1 MYQYN
6 IDTMSNSEYSQLL
19 TKMEELKQLSAT
31 YSRYTQTYR
40 PAVSTVIASDGSSTF
55 TQNDNKNAISTT
67 TTPLGYRAG
76 EDYGEYWK
84 YVGKVTPNPSS
95 NNINANSLLCWNMA
109 ARDPRVF
116 KKVVYTGDAGLSSN
130 PGVASWNNHCYGL
143 TYDAPNAMA
152 EVRTDSVGY
161 STMEG
166 RTAGIG
172 SDKYTKLGITNAAT
186 LNEATQLKSV
196 QDRVNT
202 LVAEIAQISNAG
214 TNSDLNTLI
223 GAAADSATLIEKIN
237 QYMNEGTTAISDAYN
252 KGDKRK
258 EMNDVYLEV
267 NEKKTLY
274 SRKYRFIIYII
285 IAICFILGYAL
296 YSSELT
302 IKEQLELLKGF
313 KGFGW
318 WGNWWIIAIVVFVFI
333 LSSFGWDMK
342 GNIMMVIRYI
352 TDPQFWTGQLWWVGV
367 TFLLLIIIFLH
378 ATFKSFFTEID
389 AGLKSIQGSLDGD
402 GDGGGGEGGGQ

>member
-6 IDTMSNSEYSQLL
+6 IDAMSNSEDSQLL
-19 TKMEELKQLSAT
+19 TKMAELKELSAT
-31 YSRYTQTYR
+31 YSKYTQTYR
-40 PAVSTVIASDGSSTF
+40 PAVSPAIASDGTSTF
-55 TQNDNKNAISTT
+55 VQTPDKNAISTT
-67 TTPLGYRAG
+67 VTPLGYRAG

-84 YVGKVTPNPSS
+84 YVGKITPNPSS
-95 NNINANSLLCWNMA
+95 NNLNDNSLQCWNMA

-143 TYDAPNAMA
+143 TYDAPNSANT
-152 EVRTDSVGY
+152 VNTPSTGY
-161 STMEG
+161 STMVG
-166 RTAGIG
+166 KTGIG

-186 LNEATQLKSV
+186 LNEASQLKNV

-202 LVAEIAQISNAG
+202 LVEEIAQLSNAG
-214 TNSDLNTLI
+214 TNSELNGLI
-223 GAAADSATLIEKIN
+223 GSAADSATLIEKIN
-237 QYMNEGTTAISDAYN
+237 QYMNEGTTAISNAYN
-252 KGDKRK
+252 EGDKRK
-258 EMNDVYLEV
+258 QMNDVYLEV

-274 SRKYRFIIYII
+274 SRKYRFVIYII
-285 IAICFILGYAL
+285 IAICIIVGYAS
-296 YSSELT
+296 YSTELT
-302 IKEQLELLKGF
+302 VKEQLELLKGF
-313 KGFGW
+313 QGFGW

-367 TFLLLIIIFLH
+367 TGLLLVIIFLH
-378 ATFKSFFTEID
+378 ATFKSFFTQID

-402 GDGGGGEGGGQ
+402 GGDGGGDGGQ

>member
-6 IDTMSNSEYSQLL
+6 LDTMSNSEYSQLL
-19 TKMEELKQLSAT
+19 TKMAELKELSAT
-31 YSRYTQTYR
+31 YSKYVNTYT
-40 PAVSTVIASDGSSTF
+40 PAVSAVIATDANATF
-55 TQNDNKNAISTT
+55 TQTTQQNPENAISTT
-67 TTPLGYRAG
+67 VTPLGYRAG
-76 EDYGEYWK
+76 EDYGEHWK
-84 YVGKVTPNPSS
+84 YVGKVTPADGDG
-95 NNINANSLLCWNMA
+95 NNLDANSLLCWNMA

-116 KKVVYTGDAGLSSN
+116 KKVVYTGDSKFSSN
-130 PGVASWNNHCYGL
+130 PGQASWNNHCYGL
-143 TYDAPNAMA
+143 AYDAPNSASHNTRSA
-152 EVRTDSVGY
+152 GY
-161 STMEG
+161 STMVG
-166 RTAGIG
+166 KTGIG

-202 LVAEIAQISNAG
+202 LVAEIAQLSNAG
-214 TNSDLNTLI
+214 TNTDLNNLI
-223 GAAADSATLIEKIN
+223 GSATDSATLIEKIN
-237 QYMNEGTTAISDAYN
+237 KYMNDGTTEISANYE

-285 IAICFILGYAL
+285 IAICVILGYAS
-296 YSSELT
+296 YSTDLT
-302 IKEQLELLKGF
+302 VKEQLELLKGF
-313 KGFGW
+313 QGFGW
-318 WGNWWIIAIVVFVFI
+318 WGNWWIIAIVVLLFI

-342 GNIMMVIRYI
+342 GNIMMVIRYV
-352 TDPQFWTGQLWWVGV
+352 TDPQFWTGQLWWVGI

-389 AGLKSIQGSLDGD
+389 AGLKSIQGSLDS
-402 GDGGGGEGGGQ
+402 DGGGNGGGQ

>member
-40 PAVSTVIASDGSSTF
+40 PAVSTVTPSSDPANATYIQTPNS
-55 TQNDNKNAISTT
+55 NAISTT
-67 TTPLGYRAG
+67 ATPLGYRAG

-95 NNINANSLLCWNMA
+95 NDINANSLLCWNMA

-116 KKVVYTGDAGLSSN
+116 KKVVYTGDAN
-130 PGVASWNNHCYGL
+130 TGVASWNNHCYGL
-143 TYDAPNAMA
+143 TYDAPNSANI
-152 EVRTDSVGY
+152 VNTPSTGY
-161 STMEG
+161 STMVG
-166 RTAGIG
+166 KTGIG

-214 TNSDLNTLI
+214 TNSVLNTLI
-223 GAAADSATLIEKIN
+223 GAATDSATLIEKIN
-237 QYMNEGTTAISDAYN
+237 QYMNEGTAAISDAYN

-258 EMNDVYLEV
+258 EMNDVYHEV

-285 IAICFILGYAL
+285 IAICVIIGYAL

-302 IKEQLELLKGF
+302 VKEQLELLTGF

-402 GDGGGGEGGGQ
+402 GGGDGGGGGQ

>member
-40 PAVSTVIASDGSSTF
+40 PAVSTVIAPNASATF
-55 TQNDNKNAISTT
+55 NQDTNKNAISTT
-67 TTPLGYRAG
+67 VTPLGYRAG

-84 YVGKVTPNPSS
+84 YVGKITPGSS
-95 NNINANSLLCWNMA
+95 NDISANSLLCWNMA

-116 KKVVYTGDAGLSSN
+116 KTVVYTGDTAFSSN

-152 EVRTDSVGY
+152 KVRTDSAGY
-161 STMEG
+161 STMVG
-166 RTAGIG
+166 KTGIG

-214 TNSDLNTLI
+214 TNRDLNKLI
-223 GAAADSATLIEKIN
+223 GAATDSATLIEKIN

-258 EMNDVYLEV
+258 EMNNVYLEV

-274 SRKYRFIIYII
+274 SRKYRYIFYII
-285 IAICFILGYAL
+285 VAICIIAGYAS
-296 YSSELT
+296 YSTELT
-302 IKEQLELLKGF
+302 VKEQLELLTGF

-333 LSSFGWDMK
+333 MSSFGWDMK

-389 AGLKSIQGSLDGD
+389 AGLKSIQGILDS
-402 GDGGGGEGGGQ
+402 DGGGNGGGQ

>member
-1 MYQYN
+1 
-6 IDTMSNSEYSQLL
+6 
-19 TKMEELKQLSAT
+19 MEELKGLSAT
-31 YSRYTQTYR
+31 YSRYTQTYT
-40 PAVSTVIASDGSSTF
+40 PAVSTVISTNDSATF
-55 TQNDNKNAISTT
+55 TQDTDKNAISTT
-67 TTPLGYRAG
+67 ATPLGYRAG
-76 EDYGEYWK
+76 ENYGEYWK

-95 NNINANSLLCWNMA
+95 NNINNNSLLCWNMA

-116 KKVVYTGDAGLSSN
+116 KTVVYTGDPGLSSN

-152 EVRTDSVGY
+152 AVRTPSTGY
-161 STMEG
+161 STMVG
-166 RTAGIG
+166 KTGIG

-202 LVAEIAQISNAG
+202 LVEEIAQLSNAG
-214 TNSDLNTLI
+214 TNTDLNNLI
-223 GAAADSATLIEKIN
+223 GSATDSATLIEKIN
-237 QYMNEGTTAISDAYN
+237 KYMNDGTTEISANYE

-274 SRKYRFIIYII
+274 SRKYRFVIYII
-285 IAICFILGYAL
+285 IAICVIVGYAS
-296 YSSELT
+296 YSTDLT
-302 IKEQLELLKGF
+302 VKEQLELLKGF

-318 WGNWWIIAIVVFVFI
+318 WGNWWIIAIVVLLFI

-342 GNIMMVIRYI
+342 GNIMMVIRYV
-352 TDPQFWTGQLWWVGV
+352 TDPQFWTGQLWWVGI

-402 GDGGGGEGGGQ
+402 GDGDGGGQ